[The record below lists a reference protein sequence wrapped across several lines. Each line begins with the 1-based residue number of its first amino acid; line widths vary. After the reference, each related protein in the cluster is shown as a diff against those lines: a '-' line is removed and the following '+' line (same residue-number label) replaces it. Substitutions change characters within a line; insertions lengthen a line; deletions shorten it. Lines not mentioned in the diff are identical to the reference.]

1 MQLTRNLYQQII
13 HILGHILAYN
23 CRSAN
28 EVFPDDILFSCM
40 NIADIFVAELRKS
53 MKSAIP
59 QIVGFLSVN
68 DDSLCKAGAEVL
80 LNLSQEGST
89 SCFLA

>member
-28 EVFPDDILFSCM
+28 EVFPDEVEH
-40 NIADIFVAELRKS
+40 NITD
-53 MKSAIP
+53 
-59 QIVGFLSVN
+59 
-68 DDSLCKAGAEVL
+68 
-80 LNLSQEGST
+80 NLIW
-89 SCFLA
+89 